1 MDRSMGLHSI
11 LFGLLLLSLSVSQT
25 VLAQQMAGAN
35 QKFSFKL
42 SALVLSTE
50 VAKVSFAVL
59 CILFDFSKTKGVS
72 RKRIVPT
79 RKTLLV
85 MFVPALLYTISNTLM
100 YKTIALMGSTNSQVW
115 SNMRIIITA
124 LLCRILVPRHLT
136 VVQWISIFLLLLGV
150 LSCRDD
156 VATDAVP
163 KITTWSIF
171 SSLTQTSS
179 SSLAGVYQ
187 EVLFKN
193 DNEERIAVKSLA
205 LYLWTCILAFLQW
218 WFEVNRNNEPFF
230 DGFTYLTWL
239 SLLLNTL
246 HGQAVALTLYYC
258 DNLVKVFATSL
269 GPIAAMLL
277 DAMFLGGSVRFA
289 QVLGAIVVL
298 ISTVLFYS
306 KQSMLFMQD
315 REALSCMLSN
325 VH

>member
-1 MDRSMGLHSI
+1 MGLHSI

-59 CILFDFSKTKGVS
+59 CILFDFSKTKGVN

-179 SSLAGVYQ
+179 SSLAGVY
-187 EVLFKN
+187 
-193 DNEERIAVKSLA
+193 
-205 LYLWTCILAFLQW
+205 
-218 WFEVNRNNEPFF
+218 
-230 DGFTYLTWL
+230 L
-239 SLLLNTL
+239 SLI
-246 HGQAVALTLYYC
+246 H
-258 DNLVKVFATSL
+258 
-269 GPIAAMLL
+269 I
-277 DAMFLGGSVRFA
+277 
-289 QVLGAIVVL
+289 
-298 ISTVLFYS
+298 
-306 KQSMLFMQD
+306 
-315 REALSCMLSN
+315 
-325 VH
+325 